1 MRVHT
6 YSKLKEYLCLM
17 LYQDERVISRS
28 LRVPRHKN
36 GFHDENE
43 VADRTDFH
51 FDGDDEMIDDND
63 VADQMKIEAICASG
77 SCKSMPSKQ
86 KMEIKV

>member
-1 MRVHT
+1 MRVP
-6 YSKLKEYLCLM
+6 K
-17 LYQDERVISRS
+17 DE
-28 LRVPRHKN
+28 N
-36 GFHDENE
+36 GFHDEYE

-63 VADQMKIEAICASG
+63 VADQMKIEAFCASG

-86 KMEIKV
+86 IMEIKVYLLYIKLKYTSSTFNIP